1 MKRILIVLLL
11 VALLL
16 PLVSC
21 SKKGGETTT
30 AVTGDTVEEEKE
42 LKCSVRLTAFDG
54 TVSLQNEVVKA
65 YLADGVHSATDYAEG
80 KEELSR
86 PAPILLRW
94 DVDFQAG
101 ENSLRYFVVRIWT
114 KRDRSDARAFLVG
127 REEREYAF
135 YNAYAGQKYSW
146 NVTAVGADG
155 VTVVSATGTFLT
167 EDQVPRD
174 LYVDGVTNVRDLG
187 GRTTEDGGRVR
198 QGLLFRGAKLDWK
211 GIKMISD
218 EGIKT
223 MRQTLG
229 IKTELDLRT
238 DSEAGNI
245 TKSFLG
251 DGVNYVRRTLSGG
264 FAPDATLQGN
274 LKKVFAVLADENNYP
289 IFFHCAAG
297 ADRTGLVAWFVNGL
311 LGVSE
316 DDLWRDYLLT
326 NFGDVGGSRSKS
338 NIQNGYVKTLKNAT
352 GDSYAQKVYNYLKDT
367 VGVPKEQLD
376 AVIRIMKILPGAPAE
391 THTMPTV
398 PAGHTH
404 VPESVDTLISEAT
417 CSYPGIR
424 VKYCSVCGEFI
435 ADTVAEIP
443 VDPDGHR
450 ADWNVVRQP
459 TVVDQA
465 DGSRNGT
472 CVLCGKFVEQT
483 TRFSPSILVCTDQVG
498 GTFTPVRVSFAD
510 VMKGSHFYPTEA
522 NPSGNDLLVE
532 YSVFFNR
539 SMLNLDVEK
548 CDPYATTRINAEAV
562 VYWSP
567 TANVSGSWCQYAGGF
582 EGTADNFIIPVSDGT
597 VTTPT
602 KMTGEDGGFAD
613 YPNIGGANQ
622 SSPEY
627 GWHRIAIRIHQEL
640 ANEAALKQ
648 DATAGATK
656 ATYVLT
662 LTVYFDGVAAY
673 KLKTE
678 TNETPMHKKANLLF
692 TAVSDGK
699 GGIVYTDIAA
709 DRYVIPFQLDDTTAK
724 SGQTAYVVIADVSVS
739 CGKNFVQSV
748 EKCATPVNSTLTVE
762 PGKNLA
768 APIYYKL
775 K

>member
-1 MKRILIVLLL
+1 MKRILILLLL

-21 SKKGGETTT
+21 GKDKAEQTT
-30 AVTGDTVEEEKE
+30 AATEAEEDEPLNCTV
-42 LKCSVRLTAFDG
+42 LLTPFNG
-54 TVSLQNEVVKA
+54 NVSLQNEKVKA
-65 YLADGVHSATDYAEG
+65 YLANADVFSANDYAEG

-86 PAPILLRW
+86 PAPITLRW
-94 DVDFQAG
+94 NVNFQAG
-101 ENSLRYFVVRIWT
+101 ENNLRYFVLRIWT
-114 KRDRSDARAFLVG
+114 KADKSDERAFLVG
-127 REEREYAF
+127 RNEREYAF

-146 NVTAVGADG
+146 NVTAYGADG
-155 VTVVSATGTFLT
+155 STFASPVNSFRT

-187 GRTTEDGGRVR
+187 GRLTEDGGRVR

-211 GIKMISD
+211 GIQMISE

-238 DSEAGNI
+238 ESEAGKI
-245 TKSFLG
+245 KKSFLG
-251 DGVNYVRRTLSGG
+251 SGVNYVRQTLSGG
-264 FAPDATLQGN
+264 FAPDQELRGN
-274 LKKVFAVLADENNYP
+274 LKKVFAVLADEDNYP

-316 DDLWRDYLLT
+316 NDLWRDYLLT
-326 NFGDVGGSRSKS
+326 NFGDVGGSRDKS
-338 NIQNGYVKTLKNAT
+338 YIENKYVKTLKNTT

-376 AVIRIMKILPGAPAE
+376 AVIRILKIKGATVE
-391 THTMPTV
+391 SNTMPAI

-404 VPESVDTLISEAT
+404 TPESADTLISEAT

-424 VKYCSVCGEFI
+424 VRYCSVCGEFI
-435 ADTVAEIP
+435 GDTVAEIP
-443 VDPDGHR
+443 LDPDGHR

-459 TVVDQA
+459 TVADQA

-483 TRFSPSILVCTDQVG
+483 TRFSPTILVCTDKIG
-498 GTFTPVRVSFAD
+498 GTFSSDVVSVAD
-510 VMKGSHFYPTEA
+510 LTKDAHFYPTA
-522 NPSGNDLLVE
+522 NNSAGNDLLVE
-532 YSVFFNR
+532 YSVFYNKT
-539 SMLNLDVEK
+539 MLNLDTEK
-548 CDPYATTRINAEAV
+548 CDPYITTRINAETV

-567 TANVSGSWCQYAGGF
+567 TSNISPAWCKYAGGF
-582 EGTADNFIIPVSDGT
+582 EGMEDNFIIPVSDGT
-597 VTTPT
+597 VNTPT
-602 KMTGEDGGFAD
+602 KMTGEGGGYDD

-627 GWHRIAIRIHQEL
+627 GWHRIGIRIHEDL
-640 ANEAALKQ
+640 TNAAALKA
-648 DATAGATK
+648 DTTAGKTK

-662 LTVYFDGVAAY
+662 LTVYFDGVPAF
-673 KLKTE
+673 KLKTDVS
-678 TNETPMHKKANLLF
+678 ETPMRVKSNLLF

-699 GGIVYTDIAA
+699 GGIVYTDISA
-709 DRYVIPFQLDDTTAK
+709 DHYVVPFRLDDTTAK
-724 SGQTAYVVIADVSVS
+724 SGLTAYVAIADVFVG
-739 CGKNFVQSV
+739 CGKDFVQSV
-748 EKCATPVNSTLTVE
+748 EKATSPASSILTVA
-762 PGKNLA
+762 PGVNLPA
-768 APIYYKL
+768 QIHYRL